1 MELRQ
6 TRDIETVPMS
16 LSDVANIVE
25 IIGIVAIILGIAFGV
40 LQLKQHQKQSR
51 DMAILELA
59 RSFEEPEFTE
69 AYMLITS
76 LEVGISDEAHQSK
89 GPEYVSAAM
98 RVGWKFETVGMLIH
112 NHVVPMDAMADL
124 VGGFSLKLWSI
135 LSEWAEEMRVMK
147 CQPEFFEWYQWL
159 VERLEER
166 DQSTQGPA
174 YQAHR
179 SWRESR

>member
-1 MELRQ
+1 
-6 TRDIETVPMS
+6 MS
-16 LSDVANIVE
+16 LSDVANLVE
-25 IIGIVAIILGIAFGV
+25 IIGIVAIVLGIAFGA
-40 LQLKQHQKQSR
+40 LQLRQHQKQSR

-59 RSFEEPEFTE
+59 RSFEDPEFTE
-69 AYMLITS
+69 AYMLITG
-76 LEVGISDEAHQSK
+76 LAVGIDDKDLRSK
-89 GPEYVSAAM
+89 GPEYVAAAM

-135 LSEWAEEMRVMK
+135 LSEWAEEMRVK
-147 CQPEFFEWYQWL
+147 NSQPEFFEWYQWL

-166 DQSTQGPA
+166 GVSVQEPA

-179 SWRESR
+179 SWRESP